1 MSTSNNKEEA
11 QGWNLL
17 KLPSRSASITTSK
30 EDRERLR
37 MRGLLPAG
45 QVTMEAAVEALMEQ
59 IRDKSTDLE
68 RYILLHSIQDGCEKI
83 YFAALMKYTKELM
96 PIVYTPTVGQACL
109 DWHRIYRHTPRG
121 LYLSLEDIGHVKEAL
136 QNWPEK
142 NIKVIVV
149 TDGERILGLGD
160 LGVNGMGIPVGKLA
174 LYTGKFP
181 CAGIDPAYCLPV
193 QLDVGTNNEA
203 LRNQPT
209 YMGLR
214 RQRER
219 GPSYDQLVKEFIEAA
234 KEEYGSSVLIQFE
247 DFGNKNAFRLLETY
261 SQNTCCFNDDI
272 QGTAAVAL
280 AGLIASKKLTKRELE
295 DETFLFFGAG
305 EAGTGIAEL
314 VASYIAEKTSKSKTQ
329 AREKIWLFDSQGLI
343 TSQRAGDLA
352 HHKKPFAHDFSGSSA
367 PSSLAEAIS
376 LLRPTGLIGASA
388 MPKVFN
394 EEVCR
399 KMGEINERPIIFSLS
414 NPTSKAECTA
424 QEAYTWTEGRCVY
437 SSGSPMQGL
446 TINGRDLIPGQ
457 GNNAFIF
464 PGLGLAALA
473 AGAKRIDEECLLIAA
488 RVLASNVDQ
497 ASLDK
502 GTIYPPVSKIRQVST
517 SIACEVANYMFD
529 KGLATK
535 EKPKDLGTYV
545 QKLMFDPN

>member
-1 MSTSNNKEEA
+1 
-11 QGWNLL
+11 
-17 KLPSRSASITTSK
+17 
-30 EDRERLR
+30 
-37 MRGLLPAG
+37 
-45 QVTMEAAVEALMEQ
+45 
-59 IRDKSTDLE
+59 
-68 RYILLHSIQDGCEKI
+68 
-83 YFAALMKYTKELM
+83 
-96 PIVYTPTVGQACL
+96 
-109 DWHRIYRHTPRG
+109 
-121 LYLSLEDIGHVKEAL
+121 
-136 QNWPEK
+136 
-142 NIKVIVV
+142 
-149 TDGERILGLGD
+149 
-160 LGVNGMGIPVGKLA
+160 
-174 LYTGKFP
+174 
-181 CAGIDPAYCLPV
+181 
-193 QLDVGTNNEA
+193 
-203 LRNQPT
+203 
-209 YMGLR
+209 
-214 RQRER
+214 
-219 GPSYDQLVKEFIEAA
+219 
-234 KEEYGSSVLIQFE
+234 
-247 DFGNKNAFRLLETY
+247 
-261 SQNTCCFNDDI
+261 
-272 QGTAAVAL
+272 
-280 AGLIASKKLTKRELE
+280 
-295 DETFLFFGAG
+295 
-305 EAGTGIAEL
+305 
-314 VASYIAEKTSKSKTQ
+314 
-329 AREKIWLFDSQGLI
+329 
-343 TSQRAGDLA
+343 
-352 HHKKPFAHDFSGSSA
+352 
-367 PSSLAEAIS
+367 
-376 LLRPTGLIGASA
+376 